1 MLEGIWSNKGTVFS
15 GVITVDDVI
24 VDQKI
29 NIELLDLDTDETA
42 VSQSV
47 KEAVS
52 NVLEDE
58 ETPFNTFDPNEEKQ
72 GIEGIDY

>member
-1 MLEGIWSNKGTVFS
+1 MI
-15 GVITVDDVI
+15 
-24 VDQKI
+24 
-29 NIELLDLDTDETA
+29 DLDVDESS

-47 KEAVS
+47 KEAVN